1 MDTPPDA
8 SPPAAIPRRYRL
20 TVAYDGTHFHGWQKQ
35 NPPGPPDGLRTVQ
48 GVLERRL
55 RELLG
60 QPLTLM
66 GASRTDAGV
75 HALGQVASFEAVCP
89 IPLERLAQAVNSRL
103 PPDVEVRDAA
113 VVDDT
118 FDVIGDV
125 VSKQYRY
132 RIFNADHRP
141 LWLREQVYHCWLGL
155 DPAPMADAAARL
167 VGTHDIAGFAAAD
180 HGRTSTV
187 RTIHRCTI
195 EHTLAAYPVE
205 IHIVVE
211 GSGFLYHSVRI
222 IAGTLVEVGRGAFPP
237 SRVDDIL
244 REAER
249 RLAGP
254 TLPPQGLR
262 LEWIRYRGEE

>member
-1 MDTPPDA
+1 MPS
-8 SPPAAIPRRYRL
+8 SPLSPTRRYRL
-20 TVAYDGTHFHGWQKQ
+20 TVAYDGGAFHGWQKQ
-35 NPPGPPDGLRTVQ
+35 HPPGGPPEGLRTVQ

-60 QPLTLM
+60 QPLTVM

-75 HALGQVASFEAVCP
+75 HALGQSASFEAACP
-89 IPLERLAQAVNSRL
+89 IPLERLAQAINSRL
-103 PPDVEVRDAA
+103 PPDMEVRDAA
-113 VVDDT
+113 VVPET

-132 RIFNADHRP
+132 RIFAADHRP
-141 LWLREQVYHCWLGL
+141 LWLRGQVYHCWLGL
-155 DPAPMADAAARL
+155 NPSLMADAAARL

-180 HGRTSTV
+180 HGRTTTI
-187 RTIHRCTI
+187 RTLHRCEVLYDQPT
-195 EHTLAAYPVE
+195 YPDE
-205 IHIVVE
+205 IHIIVE

-237 SRVDDIL
+237 SRIDDIL
-244 REAER
+244 RKADR

-254 TLPPQGLR
+254 TLPPQALR
-262 LEWIRYRGEE
+262 LEWVRYSGTP